1 LFVITLRR
9 EIECPFQFEVPVR
22 VERDRVVPS
31 AILVLPMLLAIGC
44 SKPQAFAFPP
54 PTVSVVQVRPERV
67 SEPMEFAGQVQAVR
81 RVEVRSAVAGVIVA
95 QPIAEGAPVKA
106 GQVLFQID
114 PTTYAAALRGA
125 QARLAQAQAQLDN
138 ATRTVTR
145 LRPLLAEHA
154 VAQKDLDDAESAEAQ
169 ARAATDDAKASVDRA
184 RKDLNDTNIKAEIA
198 GRVGKAN
205 LVLGARVTGPAEL
218 LTTIDVLD
226 PVRVTFRPSSQQVLA
241 WRRDSAATR
250 ALSPGGKARVRI
262 LMPDSGVYREVG
274 KLDFVA
280 PVVDSATGTEE
291 YRAEVPNPQRLLVPG
306 QFVRVRLEGLMRDNA
321 ILIPQRAVVPSL
333 GRQSVYILGPGDTVL
348 SRDVHATAWV
358 GQRWLIDSGLVS
370 GDRVI
375 VDGVQ
380 KVRPGAT
387 AKPVPLTTD
396 SSAAHGAPAA
406 PSAPAKP

>member
-1 LFVITLRR
+1 M
-9 EIECPFQFEVPVR
+9 QFEFRRTGTATV
-22 VERDRVVPS
+22 
-31 AILVLPMLLAIGC
+31 LAIAAMVVTGC
-44 SKPQAFAFPP
+44 HKAPPFAFPP
-54 PTVSVVQVRPERV
+54 PTVSVVQVAPERV
-67 SEPMEFAGQVQAVR
+67 AEPIEFAGQVQAVR
-81 RVEVRSAVAGVIVA
+81 RVEVRSPVAGVIVA
-95 QPIAEGAPVKA
+95 QPISEGAQVTA
-106 GQVLFQID
+106 GQVLFKID
-114 PTTYAAALRGA
+114 PTTYAATLRGA

-184 RKDLNDTNIKAEIA
+184 RKDLNDTDVKAEIA

-205 LVLGARVTGPAEL
+205 LVLGARVTGPADL

-226 PVRVTFRPSSQQVLA
+226 PVRVTFRPSTQQVLA
-241 WRRDSAATR
+241 WRRDPAATR
-250 ALSPGGKARVRI
+250 ALLPGGSARVRI
-262 LMPDSGVYREVG
+262 VLPDSTVYPEAG

-291 YRAEVPNPQRLLVPG
+291 YRAEVPNHQHLLVPG

-321 ILIPQRAVVPSL
+321 ILIPQRAVVQSL
-333 GRQSVYILGPGDTVL
+333 GRQSVYVLGRGDTVQ
-348 SRDVHATAWV
+348 SHDVRATAWI
-358 GQRWLIDSGLVS
+358 GQRWLIDSGLVA

-380 KVRPGAT
+380 KVRAGAV
-387 AKPVPLTTD
+387 AKPVPLAAD
-396 SSAAHGAPAA
+396 SAAPGAARGSSPT
-406 PSAPAKP
+406 P

>member
-1 LFVITLRR
+1 MLAM
-9 EIECPFQFEVPVR
+9 
-22 VERDRVVPS
+22 S
-31 AILVLPMLLAIGC
+31 LVGC
-44 SKPQAFAFPP
+44 HKPPAFAFPP
-54 PTVSVVQVRPERV
+54 PTVSVVQVQPERV
-67 SEPMEFAGQVQAVR
+67 AEPMEFAGQVEAVR

-95 QPIAEGAPVKA
+95 QPIAEGAPVTA

-125 QARLAQAQAQLDN
+125 QARMAQAQAQFDN
-138 ATRTVTR
+138 ATRTVAR

-205 LVLGARVTGPAEL
+205 LVLGARVTGPADL

-226 PVRVTFRPSSQQVLA
+226 PVRVTFRPSTQQVLA
-241 WRRDSAATR
+241 WRRDPSATR
-250 ALSPGGKARVRI
+250 ALSPGGTARVRI
-262 LMPDSGVYREVG
+262 ILPDSAVYPESG

-291 YRAEVPNPQRLLVPG
+291 YRAEVPNRQRLLVPG
-306 QFVRVRLEGLMRDNA
+306 QFVRVHLEGLVRDNA
-321 ILIPQRAVVPSL
+321 ILIPQRAVVQSL
-333 GRQSVYILGPGDTVL
+333 GRQSVYLLGTGDTVR
-348 SRDVHATAWV
+348 SHDVRATAWV
-358 GQRWLIDSGLVS
+358 GQRWLIDSGLVA

-380 KVRPGAT
+380 KVRPGAI
-387 AKPVPLTTD
+387 AKPVPMATD
-396 SSAAHGAPAA
+396 SASAHGAPGA
-406 PSAPAKP
+406 PPAPAKP

>member
-1 LFVITLRR
+1 MPRQTLSFIYESDLFVITLRR
-9 EIECPFQFEVPVR
+9 EIECPFQVEVPVR

-31 AILVLPMLLAIGC
+31 AILLLTMLLATGC
-44 SKPQAFAFPP
+44 GKPPAFAFPP

-154 VAQKDLDDAESAEAQ
+154 VAQKDVDDAESAEAQ

-205 LVLGARVTGPAEL
+205 LVLGARVTGPADL

-226 PVRVTFRPSSQQVLA
+226 PIRVTFRPSSQQVLA

-250 ALSPGGKARVRI
+250 ALSPGGNGARAHRHARQRR
-262 LMPDSGVYREVG
+262 LSGSRQAR
-274 KLDFVA
+274 LR
-280 PVVDSATGTEE
+280 
-291 YRAEVPNPQRLLVPG
+291 RAR
-306 QFVRVRLEGLMRDNA
+306 R
-321 ILIPQRAVVPSL
+321 
-333 GRQSVYILGPGDTVL
+333 
-348 SRDVHATAWV
+348 
-358 GQRWLIDSGLVS
+358 
-370 GDRVI
+370 
-375 VDGVQ
+375 
-380 KVRPGAT
+380 
-387 AKPVPLTTD
+387 
-396 SSAAHGAPAA
+396 
-406 PSAPAKP
+406 